1 MAGTRSLTIAETA
14 KTLAAVN
21 TDAFKLGAQLE
32 IGKVLNDRALK
43 LVEPMLPPMVKFWA
57 QANPEKAKPIV
68 ANLVAGAL
76 IKFAPTNEKAQ
87 MAAQVMIQS
96 ASIDLVGSF
105 NIAEMVNGLLDGL
118 DFTALAPTTA
128 AQ

>member
-1 MAGTRSLTIAETA
+1 MRSLTISETA
-14 KTLAAVN
+14 KTLASVN

-32 IGKVLNDRALK
+32 VGKVLNDRALK
-43 LVEPMLPPMVKFWA
+43 IVTPLLPTMAQYWA
-57 QANPEKAKPIV
+57 KANPEQAKPIV

-105 NIAEMVNGLLDGL
+105 NISTMINDLLDGL
-118 DFTALAPTTA
+118 DFTALTPAPVA
-128 AQ
+128 E